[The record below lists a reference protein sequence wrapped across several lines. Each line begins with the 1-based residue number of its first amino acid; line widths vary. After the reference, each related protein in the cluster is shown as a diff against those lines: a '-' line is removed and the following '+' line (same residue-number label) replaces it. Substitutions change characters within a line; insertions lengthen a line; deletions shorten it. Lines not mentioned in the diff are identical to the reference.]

1 MGAGQYQM
9 VQPQSDIIP
18 RIVRL
23 ERTTTEVDQRVLALE
38 EVSLHGGVAQTDAG
52 VSEDIKKLRDI
63 ATKHTQRLNEIGE
76 DTRKLTEKVNGR
88 STWARWIG

>member
-1 MGAGQYQM
+1 M
-9 VQPQSDIIP
+9 VQPHSDVIP
-18 RIVRL
+18 RIVEL
-23 ERTTTEVDQRVLALE
+23 ERVTTDVSRKVLALQGSVG
-38 EVSLHGGVAQTDAG
+38 VSPPRGKAQTDG
-52 VSEDIKKLRDI
+52 GMSDDIKKLRDI